1 MGMRLVLVLV
11 CVGLFMVAG
20 VRDGLSQED
29 KVAQAAVEA
38 IRTQMRMAKG
48 IDVKFVEK
56 KESPIPDFY
65 LVKLII
71 SYPDREMPV
80 VIYVDKTGE
89 KVILG
94 NLFVKGENITRKEM
108 GQPKPRKVDMA
119 ELQVEKPPFRGA
131 NGAKVTVVEFSNY
144 QCPFCMKGWS
154 KMKEVLE
161 KQANNVRYVFKFY
174 PMKGQEKS
182 INLCALAAAALEV
195 SNDAFW
201 VVHDFLFSEEGQNL
215 AKGEKDPVKQKIEQI
230 LKEKGF
236 DVKAFQAALESG
248 KAKKRVEEDMALGE
262 KVRALGAPTLIIN
275 GDYMRGPFSER
286 ILERYLGGK

>member
-1 MGMRLVLVLV
+1 MGMRLVFVLV
-11 CVGLFMVAG
+11 CVGLLLVAG

-29 KVAQAAVEA
+29 RVAQAAVET
-38 IRTQMRMAKG
+38 IKTQMRMAKG

-119 ELQVEKPPFRGA
+119 QLEVEKAPFRGA

-182 INLCALAAAALEV
+182 IYLCEMAAAALEV

-215 AKGEKDPVKQKIEQI
+215 AKGEKDPVKLKIEQI

-236 DVKAFQAALESG
+236 NTKAFQTALESG
-248 KAKKRVEEDMALGE
+248 KAKKKVEEDMALGE
-262 KVRALGAPTLIIN
+262 KVRVLGAPTMIIN
-275 GDYMRGPFSER
+275 GDYMRGPFSDR

>member
-1 MGMRLVLVLV
+1 MGMRLVLGLV
-11 CVGLFMVAG
+11 CVGMLLVAG

-38 IRTQMRMAKG
+38 IKTQMRMTKG

-119 ELQVEKPPFRGA
+119 QLEVEKAPFRGA

-182 INLCALAAAALEV
+182 IYLCEMAAAALEV

-236 DVKAFQAALESG
+236 NTKAFQTALESG
-248 KAKKRVEEDMALGE
+248 KAKKKVEEDMALGE
-262 KVRALGAPTLIIN
+262 KVRVLGAPTMIIN
-275 GDYMRGPFSER
+275 GDYMRGPFSDR

>member
-1 MGMRLVLVLV
+1 MGKRLVLFLV
-11 CVGLFMVAG
+11 CAGLLLVGG
-20 VRDGLSQED
+20 VRDGLPQED

-38 IRTQMRMAKG
+38 IKTQMRMAKG

-65 LVKLII
+65 LVKLLV
-71 SYPDREMPV
+71 SYPDRDMPV

-89 KVILG
+89 KVIIG

-108 GQPKPRKVDMA
+108 GQPKPRRIDMA
-119 ELQVEKPPFRGA
+119 QLETEKAPFRGVS
-131 NGAKVTVVEFSNY
+131 GAKVTIVEFSNY
-144 QCPFCMKGWS
+144 QCPFCMKGWL

-174 PMKGQEKS
+174 PMKAQEKS
-182 INLCALAAAALEV
+182 VNLCELAAAALEV
-195 SNDAFW
+195 GNDAFW
-201 VVHDFLFSEEGQNL
+201 AIHDFLFSEEGQNL

-236 DVKAFQAALESG
+236 DVKAFQTALESG
-248 KAKKRVEEDMALGE
+248 KAKKRVEEDIALGE
-262 KVRALGAPTLIIN
+262 KIRVLGAPTLIVN
-275 GDYMRGPFSER
+275 GDYMRGPFSDR
-286 ILERYLGGK
+286 ILERYLGSK